1 MLATMP
7 SEVVILFFFACHAV
21 YENSHGPSWTLP
33 PPPLRRIL
41 AQNPPP
47 PLKEFLDPPLIRS
60 GARVRPNVYIGLTC
74 VAMG

>member
-1 MLATMP
+1 MQYMKIPTDLA
-7 SEVVILFFFACHAV
+7 
-21 YENSHGPSWTLP
+21 GPYP